1 MFTDRSSWATGIW
14 LVIRRMPQIKLLA
27 TPGNL
32 GIAVALMAV
41 AVLSY
46 IFGRAYDFISIEV
59 AALLLALLA
68 ISYGYTGAAV
78 LKLMWFP
85 IFYLGF
91 VIPLPGWALDQVTAP
106 LKMVVSEVVTNGL
119 GALGYPIARVGVTIY
134 VAQYQLLVEDAC
146 AGLNSLVSLSA
157 IGLFY
162 VYILRNTNWR
172 YSLLL
177 LALVVPIAIA
187 ANCVRVAA
195 LVLLTYYYGD
205 AVAQGYL
212 HGFAG
217 MVTFTSALL
226 FIFLIDALLTPGQKL
241 AGPCG
246 RRGCRMISRRDIVF
260 GGGLLAAAAGAAAL
274 TPRRHVILLPAGGEL
289 ETMIPKRF
297 GNWETVPSAQF
308 VLPKTPGSLS
318 DRLYNQT
325 LTRLYQSP

>member
-1 MFTDRSSWATGIW
+1 MATLAPSRAQLWPQLGAHWLLMLGLAATVIPTIAALGSGPWSTESGVHGPLVVATGIW
-14 LVIRRMPQIKLLA
+14 LVIRRLPQIRVLA
-27 TPGNL
+27 RPGNL
-32 GIAVALMAV
+32 GIAVATLIV
-41 AVLSY
+41 AVLGY
-46 IFGRAYDFISIEV
+46 AFGRAYDFISIEV
-59 AALLLALLA
+59 AGLLLALLA
-68 ISYGYTGAAV
+68 VAYAYTGAAV

-91 VIPLPGWALDQVTAP
+91 VIPLPGWVLDQVTAP
-106 LKMVVSEVVTNGL
+106 LKMLVSQVVASGL
-119 GALGYPIARVGVTIY
+119 SSFGYPIARVGVTIY

-226 FIFLIDALLTPGQKL
+226 LIFLVDALLTPVRNWL
-241 AGPCG
+241 ARSSDG
-246 RRGCRMISRRDIVF
+246 V
-260 GGGLLAAAAGAAAL
+260 AA
-274 TPRRHVILLPAGGEL
+274 
-289 ETMIPKRF
+289 
-297 GNWETVPSAQF
+297 
-308 VLPKTPGSLS
+308 
-318 DRLYNQT
+318 
-325 LTRLYQSP
+325 

>member
-1 MFTDRSSWATGIW
+1 MATLASPRSQLWPQISAHWMLLLGLAVTVIPTIAALGSGPWSTEAGVHGPLVVATGIW
-14 LVIRRMPQIKLLA
+14 LVIRRLPQIKALA
-27 TPGNL
+27 KPGNL
-32 GIAVALMAV
+32 ALAIAVMVV
-41 AVLSY
+41 AVLGY

-59 AALLLALLA
+59 AALLLALMA
-68 ISYGYTGAAV
+68 IAYAYTGAAV

-91 VIPLPGWALDQVTAP
+91 VIPLPGWLLDQVTAP
-106 LKMVVSEVVTNGL
+106 LKMVVSEVVTGGL
-119 GALGYPIARVGVTIY
+119 GMLGYPIARVGVTIY

-177 LALVVPIAIA
+177 LALVIPIAIA

-226 FIFLIDALLTPGQKL
+226 FIFLVDALLTPVRNRL
-241 AGPCG
+241 A
-246 RRGCRMISRRDIVF
+246 R
-260 GGGLLAAAAGAAAL
+260 AGDGAVA
-274 TPRRHVILLPAGGEL
+274 
-289 ETMIPKRF
+289 
-297 GNWETVPSAQF
+297 
-308 VLPKTPGSLS
+308 
-318 DRLYNQT
+318 
-325 LTRLYQSP
+325 

>member
-1 MFTDRSSWATGIW
+1 MATLAPAPVPTRAAPWPPLAAHWLLLLGLAVTVVPTLGALGSGPWSTEAGVHGPLVVATGIW
-14 LVIRRMPQIKLLA
+14 LVVRRLPQIRALA
-27 TPGNL
+27 VPGRL
-32 GIAVALMAV
+32 SVALAMLIPAVAM
-41 AVLSY
+41 Y

-68 ISYGYTGAAV
+68 AAYAYVGAAV

-91 VIPLPGWALDQVTAP
+91 VIPLPGWLLDDVTAP
-106 LKMVVSEVVTNGL
+106 LKMLVSQVVTGGL
-119 GALGYPIARVGVTIY
+119 GMAGYPVARVGVTIY

-146 AGLNSLVSLSA
+146 AGLNSLISLSA

-177 LALVVPIAIA
+177 LALVIPIAIA

-195 LVLLTYYYGD
+195 LVLLTYYCGD

-226 FIFLIDALLTPGQKL
+226 FLFLVDALLTPVRERL
-241 AGPCG
+241 ARPGDG
-246 RRGCRMISRRDIVF
+246 V
-260 GGGLLAAAAGAAAL
+260 
-274 TPRRHVILLPAGGEL
+274 PA
-289 ETMIPKRF
+289 
-297 GNWETVPSAQF
+297 
-308 VLPKTPGSLS
+308 
-318 DRLYNQT
+318 
-325 LTRLYQSP
+325 

>member
-1 MFTDRSSWATGIW
+1 MATIASPRASLLPRLNNHWLLVAGILVTVIPTLAALGEGPWSTEAGVHGPLVVATGIW
-14 LVIRRMPQIKLLA
+14 LVIRRMPQIRELMR
-27 TPGNL
+27 PGRL
-32 GIAVALMAV
+32 SVAVAMLVPAI
-41 AVLSY
+41 ALY

-68 ISYGYTGAAV
+68 AAYAYVGAAV

-91 VIPLPGWALDQVTAP
+91 VIPLPGWVMDQVTAP
-106 LKMVVSEVVTNGL
+106 LKLLVSEVVAGGL
-119 GALGYPIARVGVTIY
+119 NLFGYPVARVGVTLY

-146 AGLNSLVSLSA
+146 AGLNSLISLSA

-172 YSLLL
+172 YALLL

-212 HGFAG
+212 HNFAG

-226 FIFLIDALLTPGQKL
+226 IIFLVDSLLTPLRNML
-241 AGPCG
+241 ARPG
-246 RRGCRMISRRDIVF
+246 DE
-260 GGGLLAAAAGAAAL
+260 AL
-274 TPRRHVILLPAGGEL
+274 
-289 ETMIPKRF
+289 
-297 GNWETVPSAQF
+297 
-308 VLPKTPGSLS
+308 
-318 DRLYNQT
+318 
-325 LTRLYQSP
+325 

>member
-1 MFTDRSSWATGIW
+1 MATLASPRAQLWPQISAHWLLLLGLAVTVIPTIAALGSGPWSTEAGVHGPLVVATGIW
-14 LVIRRMPQIKLLA
+14 LVIRRLPQIRQLA
-27 TPGNL
+27 TPGNVA
-32 GIAVALMAV
+32 IAVALMAV
-41 AVLSY
+41 AVISY

-68 ISYGYTGAAV
+68 IAYAYAGAAV

-226 FIFLIDALLTPGQKL
+226 FIFLIDALLTPVRNWL
-241 AGPCG
+241 ARAGDG
-246 RRGCRMISRRDIVF
+246 V
-260 GGGLLAAAAGAAAL
+260 AA
-274 TPRRHVILLPAGGEL
+274 
-289 ETMIPKRF
+289 
-297 GNWETVPSAQF
+297 
-308 VLPKTPGSLS
+308 
-318 DRLYNQT
+318 
-325 LTRLYQSP
+325 

>member
-1 MFTDRSSWATGIW
+1 MATLASPRSQLWPQISAHWMLLLGLAVTVIPTIAALGSGPWSTEAGVHGPLVVATGIW
-14 LVIRRMPQIKLLA
+14 LVIRRLPQIKALA
-27 TPGNL
+27 KPGNL
-32 GIAVALMAV
+32 ALAV
-41 AVLSY
+41 AVMVVAVLGY

-59 AALLLALLA
+59 AALLLALMA
-68 ISYGYTGAAV
+68 IAYAYTGAAV

-91 VIPLPGWALDQVTAP
+91 VIPLPGWLLDQVTAP
-106 LKMVVSEVVTNGL
+106 LKMVVSEVVTGGL
-119 GALGYPIARVGVTIY
+119 GMLGYPIARVGVTIY

-177 LALVVPIAIA
+177 LALVIPIAIA

-226 FIFLIDALLTPGQKL
+226 FIFLVDALLTPVRNRL
-241 AGPCG
+241 A
-246 RRGCRMISRRDIVF
+246 R
-260 GGGLLAAAAGAAAL
+260 AGDGAVA
-274 TPRRHVILLPAGGEL
+274 
-289 ETMIPKRF
+289 
-297 GNWETVPSAQF
+297 
-308 VLPKTPGSLS
+308 
-318 DRLYNQT
+318 
-325 LTRLYQSP
+325 